1 MERMFPRL
9 KDVLPITN
17 GVFSHMNYSFRAEV
31 SKEQLDFLLMSSFAQ
46 RNPSPVVDMMHDED
60 EVFNQLT
67 DAQLTTLAALM
78 LSYYKVRWDK
88 LGDIYDIEYNP
99 IWNYL
104 DQWEDEAD
112 DSRSGSETLDSER
125 TDTLGTEMSITN
137 TRTDDLEELQTRNLA
152 KENTRTDNLSESISN
167 QRTDN
172 LTESKSGTRTDNLTE
187 TETKNL
193 ANTSTRTD
201 NLTETNTGT
210 QGTSGTDSN
219 THSLWGFNSAAAV
232 NADADSGSNSSTRTD
247 NLTKNNTG
255 TQGISGSETGTDT
268 VQNTGTQQNSE
279 QTTNTGTQSNS
290 GSKTNTGT
298 QEDSGTETG
307 TVTVANSG
315 TRTDVG
321 SQATTGTNTRE
332 TDESRS
338 SSETGHRERS
348 GRHFGNIGNLTSQKM
363 IKEEI
368 ELWKWN
374 YVQTILEDARDFLTL
389 SVYL

>member
-17 GVFSHMNYSFRAEV
+17 GVFSHMDYTFRAEV
-31 SKEQLDFLLMSSFAQ
+31 TKSQLDFLLMSSFAQ
-46 RNPSPVVDMMHDED
+46 RNPAPVVDMMHDED

-67 DAQLTTLAALM
+67 DEQLTTLAALM

-88 LGDIYDIEYNP
+88 LGEIYDIEYNP

-104 DQWEDEAD
+104 DQWEDESD
-112 DSRSGSETLDSER
+112 DNRSGEETLDSER
-125 TDTLGTEMSITN
+125 TDTLGTQVSTSN

-152 KENTRTDNLSESISN
+152 KENTRTDNLSESVSN

-172 LTESKSGTRTDNLTE
+172 LTENKSGTRTDNLTE

-193 ANTSTRTD
+193 ANSSTRTD

-210 QGTSGTDSN
+210 QGTSGSDSN
-219 THSLWGFNSAAAV
+219 THSLWGFNSSAAV

-255 TQGISGSETGTDT
+255 TQDISGSETGTDT

-290 GSKTNTGT
+290 GQKTNTGT

>member
-17 GVFSHMNYSFRAEV
+17 GVFSHMDYTFRAEV
-31 SKEQLDFLLMSSFAQ
+31 SKDQLDFLLMSSFAQ
-46 RNPSPVVDMMHDED
+46 RNPAPVVDMMHDED

-67 DAQLTTLAALM
+67 DAQLTSLAALM

-88 LGDIYDIEYNP
+88 LGDIYDLEYDP
-99 IWNYL
+99 IHNYL
-104 DQWEDEAD
+104 DQWEDESD

-125 TDTLGTEMSITN
+125 TDTLGTEVSISN

-152 KENTRTDNLSESISN
+152 KENTRTDNLSESVSN

-172 LTESKSGTRTDNLTE
+172 LTENKSGTRTDNLTE

-210 QGTSGTDSN
+210 QGTSGSDSN
-219 THSLWGFNSAAAV
+219 THSLWGFNSAVAV
-232 NADADSGSNSSTRTD
+232 NSDADSGSNSSTRTD

-268 VQNTGTQQNSE
+268 VQNTGTQHNSE
-279 QTTNTGTQSNS
+279 QITNTGTQSNS
-290 GSKTNTGT
+290 GTKTNTGT
-298 QEDSGTETG
+298 QADSGTETG
-307 TVTVANSG
+307 TVTVANTG
-315 TRTDVG
+315 TRTDAG

-338 SSETGHRERS
+338 SSETGHRERA